1 MSNNKSASAK
11 DNLQNLR
18 VFGFIWAL
26 IFLIIAFKTN
36 WNILAIIFAV
46 FFSVI
51 SLLKPDFFERSKI
64 MPIWL
69 KLGEVIGKINSK
81 IIIFVMFYFL
91 FTPIGLIL
99 KIMGK
104 DLLKK
109 KLQPNSKSYFIPRT
123 QTQSDMRN
131 QF

>member
-1 MSNNKSASAK
+1 MNNNQRLNAK

-123 QTQSDMRN
+123 QTLSDMRN

>member
-1 MSNNKSASAK
+1 MNNNQRLNAK

-36 WNILAIIFAV
+36 WNILAIILAV

-51 SLLKPDFFERSKI
+51 SLLKPDFFEHSKI

-91 FTPIGLIL
+91 FMPIGLIL